1 MAKLVSL
8 IPYILLLQFVSA
20 LAVPTRGIFL
30 RGRTTASIKITSKLR
45 PAQLDN
51 ISFPT
56 RHNQT
61 SAFLKHMATSPAE
74 AFADLPTEP
83 LAGLEVDTRSPDPLH
98 SKPSSPSRSATTRS
112 ISFVTS
118 AAQMDVDIL
127 SPSTQRPP
135 KKSPE
140 GTVASKGSLSS
151 LSSGARLPGNS
162 EEVCRVKKDIDLV
175 IDAYLC
181 LPFMMEDKVHDSSF
195 IPSFPEVNDSSANST
210 VRTEVAN
217 KGKATLVPRSRHPVE
232 VNRDAHTHKR
242 EKRNSWRSRTDTG
255 SVGSSTQ
262 SYADSK
268 SHFGQYNHTSTQ

>member
-181 LPFMMEDKVHDSSF
+181 LPFMMEDKQTRGRRLSYLDHD
-195 IPSFPEVNDSSANST
+195 IPL
-210 VRTEVAN
+210 
-217 KGKATLVPRSRHPVE
+217 K
-232 VNRDAHTHKR
+232 
-242 EKRNSWRSRTDTG
+242 
-255 SVGSSTQ
+255 
-262 SYADSK
+262 
-268 SHFGQYNHTSTQ
+268 